1 MAVEEAILALRDH
14 WDDVVSRLGPARSQA
29 LRGLLEEL
37 GGPDH
42 RRAVTAIADLL
53 VEELPPDHPVRR
65 ALAQGYLFA
74 PAVADWSA
82 LKVSLHALAWPL
94 LDADPGT
101 GGSILPDVVARLL
114 RAPAFTEDEV
124 RRRGADPADPG
135 LIRLDRP
142 GGGGQ
147 WPEFQ
152 FIADGGPL
160 PVVRAVNQLL
170 QAASDPVGAADWWL
184 SRNAWLDGQPSF
196 LIGVVPDDHLVRA
209 ARAVGAEV

>member
-14 WDDVVSRLGPARSQA
+14 WDDVVSRLGPANSRA
-29 LRGLLEEL
+29 LRDLVEEL
-37 GGPDH
+37 GGPGH

-53 VEELPPDHPVRR
+53 VEELRSDHPVRR
-65 ALAQGYLFA
+65 ALAQGYLFT
-74 PAVADWSA
+74 PAAADWPA

-94 LDADPGT
+94 PDADPGT
-101 GGSILPDVVARLL
+101 TGSVLADVVARLL
-114 RAPAFTEDEV
+114 RAPALTDDEV

-152 FIADGGPL
+152 FAADGGPL

-170 QAASDPVGAADWWL
+170 HAASDPVGAADWWL
-184 SRNAWLDGQPSF
+184 SRNAWLDGQPSL
-196 LIGVVPDDHLVRA
+196 LIGGVPDDYLVRA

>member
-1 MAVEEAILALRDH
+1 MAVEQAILALRDH
-14 WDDVVSRLGPARSQA
+14 WDDVVFRLGPVNSRS
-29 LRGLLEEL
+29 LRGLVEEL

-74 PAVADWSA
+74 PAGADWSA

-94 LDADPGT
+94 PDADPGP
-101 GGSILPDVVARLL
+101 GGSILADVVARLL
-114 RAPAFTEDEV
+114 RAPALTEDEV

-147 WPEFQ
+147 WPQFQ
-152 FIADGGPL
+152 FAADGGPL

-184 SRNAWLDGQPSF
+184 SRNAWLDGQPSS
-196 LIGVVPDDHLVRA
+196 LIGVVPDDYLVRA